1 MIEYATYCNKYSINT
16 PKIIFP
22 IHIITS
28 QALYQTE
35 ENCFEA
41 VWDTGAT
48 NTCISPHLA
57 NVMKL
62 ISCDKAP
69 IEGIYG
75 YSNALLFKTNI
86 LLPNNIIFKN
96 HLVYGTK
103 LGSIDMLIGMDIISK
118 CDSTILNAENNIE
131 FSFKIPIVENNEYEL
146 YDNSDQ
152 EN

>member
-1 MIEYATYCNKYSINT
+1 MQLTHLQELHGIDNT
-16 PKIIFP
+16 EVRYFRIILWLKEKLWKIVNYIVVFQF
-22 IHIITS
+22 HSEII
-28 QALYQTE
+28 
-35 ENCFEA
+35 
-41 VWDTGAT
+41 
-48 NTCISPHLA
+48 
-57 NVMKL
+57 
-62 ISCDKAP
+62 CDKAP